1 MGKGWEEFATKP
13 ATADFVEI
21 GMSESEQLIND
32 IHNGVDAICSEFPMS
47 YWRDLDRN
55 REYPSKFVKK
65 LSSSGYLAA
74 LIPEEYGGSELGLR
88 TALEI
93 LKRIHHNGANA
104 AACHAQMYIM
114 GTLLKYGSRDQK
126 QKYLPG
132 IACGDIRLQ
141 AFGVTEPNSG
151 TDTLSLGTFAKK
163 IDSGYTINGQ
173 KIWTS
178 RAEHSDL
185 LLLLARTTPIEQ
197 VAKKTDG
204 LSVFLIDLRE
214 VSSKH
219 IQIKPIRTMINH
231 STTEIFIEDLDVEQK
246 TLIGEEGEGFKYILS
261 GMNAE
266 RILVAAECIGDAQWF
281 IHQASEYGNNRIL
294 FNAPISK
301 NQGIQ
306 FPISKSY
313 AHMKAAELMVHYAA
327 DKFDNDSNDGESA
340 NIAKLLAADA
350 SWMAAE
356 ACLQTFG
363 GFGFAEE
370 YDIERKYR
378 ETRLY
383 QIAPISTNMIL
394 SYIGEKILG
403 MPKSYG

>member
-1 MGKGWEEFATKP
+1 MGEF
-13 ATADFVEI
+13 
-21 GMSESEQLIND
+21 EQIIND
-32 IHNGVDAICSEFPMS
+32 IHIGVDSICAEFPMS

-55 REYPSKFVKK
+55 REYPSEFVQK
-65 LSSSGYLAA
+65 LSSAGYLAA
-74 LIPEEYGGSELGLR
+74 LIPEEFGGSELGLES
-88 TALEI
+88 ALEI
-93 LKRIHHNGANA
+93 LKRIHYNGANA

-114 GTLLKYGSRDQK
+114 GTLLKHGSVEQK
-126 QKYLPG
+126 QKFLPG
-132 IACGDIRLQ
+132 IASGDIRLQ

-151 TDTLSLGTFAKK
+151 SDTLSLRTFAKK
-163 IDSGYTINGQ
+163 TGSGYIINGQ

-178 RAEHSDL
+178 RAEYSDL
-185 LLLLARTTPIEQ
+185 LLLLARTTPLEQ

-204 LSVFLIDLRE
+204 LSVFLVDLRR

-231 STTEIFIEDLDVEQK
+231 STTELFIEDLYVEQN
-246 TLIGEEGEGFKYILS
+246 TLIGKEGDGFKYILS

-266 RILVAAECIGDAQWF
+266 RVLIAAECIGDAQWF
-281 IHQASEYGNNRIL
+281 INQASNYANNRIL

-313 AHMKAAELMVHYAA
+313 AHMKAAELMVHHAA
-327 DKFDNDSNDGESA
+327 KKFDSGINDGESA

-378 ETRLY
+378 EARLY
-383 QIAPISTNMIL
+383 QVAPISTNMIL
-394 SYIGEKILG
+394 SYIAEKILG

>member
-1 MGKGWEEFATKP
+1 
-13 ATADFVEI
+13 
-21 GMSESEQLIND
+21 
-32 IHNGVDAICSEFPMS
+32 
-47 YWRDLDRN
+47 
-55 REYPSKFVKK
+55 
-65 LSSSGYLAA
+65 
-74 LIPEEYGGSELGLR
+74 
-88 TALEI
+88 
-93 LKRIHHNGANA
+93 
-104 AACHAQMYIM
+104 MYIM
-114 GTLLKYGSRDQK
+114 GTLLKHGSDEQK
-126 QKYLPG
+126 RTYLPR
-132 IACGDIRLQ
+132 IATGEIRLQ

-151 TDTLSLGTFAKK
+151 TDTLALRTFAKK
-163 IDSGYTINGQ
+163 KGSGYIINGQ

-185 LLLLARTTPIEQ
+185 LLLLARTTPIEK
-197 VAKKTDG
+197 VKKKTDG
-204 LSVFLIDLRE
+204 LSVFLIDLRKI
-214 VSSKH
+214 SNKH
-219 IQIKPIRTMINH
+219 IHIKPIRTMINH
-231 STTEIFIEDLDVEQK
+231 STTELFIEDLYVEQN
-246 TLIGEEGEGFKYILS
+246 TLIGIEGEGFKYILS

-266 RILVAAECIGDAQWF
+266 RVLIAAECIGDAQWF
-281 IHQASEYGNNRIL
+281 INQATNYANNRIL

-327 DKFDNDSNDGESA
+327 EKFDSGINDGESA

-370 YDIERKYR
+370 YDVERKYR
-378 ETRLY
+378 EARLY
-383 QIAPISTNMIL
+383 QVAPISTNMIL
-394 SYIGEKILG
+394 SFIAEKILG

>member
-1 MGKGWEEFATKP
+1 
-13 ATADFVEI
+13 
-21 GMSESEQLIND
+21 
-32 IHNGVDAICSEFPMS
+32 
-47 YWRDLDRN
+47 
-55 REYPSKFVKK
+55 
-65 LSSSGYLAA
+65 
-74 LIPEEYGGSELGLR
+74 LR

-93 LKRIHHNGANA
+93 LKRIHYNGANA

-114 GTLLKYGSRDQK
+114 GTLLKHGSADQK
-126 QKYLPG
+126 QKFLPR
-132 IACGDIRLQ
+132 IATGEIRLQ

-151 TDTLSLGTFAKK
+151 TDTLSLRTFAKK
-163 IDSGYTINGQ
+163 TGSGYVINGQ

-178 RAEHSDL
+178 RAEYSDL
-185 LLLLARTTPIEQ
+185 LLLLARTTPAEQ

-214 VSSKH
+214 VSNKH

-231 STTEIFIEDLDVEQK
+231 STTELFIEDLQVDQN
-246 TLIGEEGEGFKYILS
+246 TLIGKEGEGFKYILS

-266 RILVAAECIGDAQWF
+266 RVLIAAECIGDAQWF
-281 IHQASEYGNNRIL
+281 INEASNYANNRIL

-313 AHMKAAELMVHYAA
+313 AHMKAAELMVHHAA
-327 DKFDNDSNDGESA
+327 EKFDSGVNDGESA
-340 NIAKLLAADA
+340 NIAKLLAADS

-370 YDIERKYR
+370 YDVERKYR

-383 QIAPISTNMIL
+383 QVAPISTNMIL
-394 SYIGEKILG
+394 SYIAEKILG

>member
-1 MGKGWEEFATKP
+1 MGEF
-13 ATADFVEI
+13 
-21 GMSESEQLIND
+21 EQIIND
-32 IHNGVDAICSEFPMS
+32 IHIGVDSICAEFPMS

-55 REYPSKFVKK
+55 REYPSEFVQK
-65 LSSSGYLAA
+65 LSSAGYLAA
-74 LIPEEYGGSELGLR
+74 LIPEEFGGSELGLES
-88 TALEI
+88 ALEI
-93 LKRIHHNGANA
+93 LKRIHYNGANA

-114 GTLLKYGSRDQK
+114 GTLLKHGSVEQK
-126 QKYLPG
+126 QKFLPG
-132 IACGDIRLQ
+132 IASGDIRLQ

-151 TDTLSLGTFAKK
+151 SDTLSLRTFAKK
-163 IDSGYTINGQ
+163 TGSGYIINGQ

-178 RAEHSDL
+178 RAEYSDL
-185 LLLLARTTPIEQ
+185 LLLLARTTPLEQ

-204 LSVFLIDLRE
+204 LSVFLVDLRR

-231 STTEIFIEDLDVEQK
+231 STTEIFIEDLFVEQN
-246 TLIGEEGEGFKYILS
+246 TLIGKEGDGFKYILS

-266 RILVAAECIGDAQWF
+266 RVLIAAECIGDAQWF
-281 IHQASEYGNNRIL
+281 INQASNYANNRIL

-313 AHMKAAELMVHYAA
+313 AHMKAAELMVHHAA
-327 DKFDNDSNDGESA
+327 KKFDSGINDGESA

-378 ETRLY
+378 EARLY
-383 QIAPISTNMIL
+383 QVAPISTNMIL
-394 SYIGEKILG
+394 SYIAEKILG

>member
-1 MGKGWEEFATKP
+1 MGEF
-13 ATADFVEI
+13 
-21 GMSESEQLIND
+21 EQIIND
-32 IHNGVDAICSEFPMS
+32 IHIGVDSICAEFPMS

-55 REYPSKFVKK
+55 REYPSEFVQK
-65 LSSSGYLAA
+65 LSSAGYLAA
-74 LIPEEYGGSELGLR
+74 LIPEEFGGSELGLES
-88 TALEI
+88 ALEI
-93 LKRIHHNGANA
+93 LKRIHYNGANA

-114 GTLLKYGSRDQK
+114 GTLLKHGSVEQK
-126 QKYLPG
+126 QKFLPG
-132 IACGDIRLQ
+132 IASGDIRLQ

-151 TDTLSLGTFAKK
+151 SDTLSLRTFAKK
-163 IDSGYTINGQ
+163 TGSGYIINGQ

-178 RAEHSDL
+178 RAEYSDL
-185 LLLLARTTPIEQ
+185 LLLLARTSPLEQ
-197 VAKKTDG
+197 VVKKTDG
-204 LSVFLIDLRE
+204 LSVFLVDLRK

-231 STTEIFIEDLDVEQK
+231 STTEIFIEDLYVEQN
-246 TLIGEEGEGFKYILS
+246 TLIGKEGDGFKYILS

-266 RILVAAECIGDAQWF
+266 RVLIAAECIGDAQWF
-281 IHQASEYGNNRIL
+281 INQASNYANNRIL

-313 AHMKAAELMVHYAA
+313 AHMKAAELMVHHAA
-327 DKFDNDSNDGESA
+327 KKFDSGINDGESA

-378 ETRLY
+378 EARLY
-383 QIAPISTNMIL
+383 QVAPISTNMIL
-394 SYIGEKILG
+394 SYIAEKILG

>member
-1 MGKGWEEFATKP
+1 MGEF
-13 ATADFVEI
+13 
-21 GMSESEQLIND
+21 EQIIND
-32 IHNGVDAICSEFPMS
+32 IHIGVDSICAEFPMS

-55 REYPSKFVKK
+55 REYPSEFVQK
-65 LSSSGYLAA
+65 LSSAGYLAA
-74 LIPEEYGGSELGLR
+74 LIPEEFGGSELGLES
-88 TALEI
+88 ALEI
-93 LKRIHHNGANA
+93 LKRIHYNGANA

-114 GTLLKYGSRDQK
+114 GTLLKHGSVEQK
-126 QKYLPG
+126 QKFLPG
-132 IACGDIRLQ
+132 IASGDIRLQ

-151 TDTLSLGTFAKK
+151 SDTLSLRTFAKK
-163 IDSGYTINGQ
+163 TGSGYIINGQ

-178 RAEHSDL
+178 RAEYSDL
-185 LLLLARTTPIEQ
+185 LLLLARTSPLEQ
-197 VAKKTDG
+197 VVKKTDG
-204 LSVFLIDLRE
+204 LSVFLVDLRK

-231 STTEIFIEDLDVEQK
+231 STTELFIEDLYVEQN
-246 TLIGEEGEGFKYILS
+246 TLIGKEGDGFKYILS

-266 RILVAAECIGDAQWF
+266 RVLIAAECIGDAQWF
-281 IHQASEYGNNRIL
+281 INQASNYANNRIL

-313 AHMKAAELMVHYAA
+313 AHMKAAELMVHHAA
-327 DKFDNDSNDGESA
+327 KKFDSGINDGESA

-378 ETRLY
+378 EARLY
-383 QIAPISTNMIL
+383 QVAPISTNMIL
-394 SYIGEKILG
+394 SYIAEKILG

>member
-1 MGKGWEEFATKP
+1 
-13 ATADFVEI
+13 
-21 GMSESEQLIND
+21 
-32 IHNGVDAICSEFPMS
+32 
-47 YWRDLDRN
+47 
-55 REYPSKFVKK
+55 
-65 LSSSGYLAA
+65 
-74 LIPEEYGGSELGLR
+74 
-88 TALEI
+88 
-93 LKRIHHNGANA
+93 
-104 AACHAQMYIM
+104 
-114 GTLLKYGSRDQK
+114 
-126 QKYLPG
+126 
-132 IACGDIRLQ
+132 
-141 AFGVTEPNSG
+141 VTEPNSG
-151 TDTLSLGTFAKK
+151 TDTLSLRTFAKK
-163 IDSGYTINGQ
+163 TGSGYVINGQ

-178 RAEHSDL
+178 RAEYSDL
-185 LLLLARTTPIEQ
+185 LLLLARTTPAEQ

-214 VSSKH
+214 VSNKH

-231 STTEIFIEDLDVEQK
+231 STTELFIEDLQVDQN
-246 TLIGEEGEGFKYILS
+246 TLIGKEGEGFKYILS

-266 RILVAAECIGDAQWF
+266 RVLIAAECIGDAQWF
-281 IHQASEYGNNRIL
+281 INQASNYANNRIL

-313 AHMKAAELMVHYAA
+313 AHMKAAELMVHHAA
-327 DKFDNDSNDGESA
+327 EKFDSGVNDGESA
-340 NIAKLLAADA
+340 NIAKLLAADS

-370 YDIERKYR
+370 YDVERKYR

-383 QIAPISTNMIL
+383 QVAPISTNMIL
-394 SYIGEKILG
+394 SYIAEKILG

>member
-1 MGKGWEEFATKP
+1 MGEFEQ
-13 ATADFVEI
+13 EI
-21 GMSESEQLIND
+21 KD
-32 IHNGVDAICSEFPMS
+32 IHIGIDAICAKFPMS
-47 YWRDLDRN
+47 YWQKLDRN
-55 REYPSKFVKK
+55 RDYPSEFVQK
-65 LSSSGYLAA
+65 LSTSGYLAA
-74 LIPEEYGGSELGLR
+74 LIPEKFGGSELGLR

-114 GTLLKYGSRDQK
+114 GTLLKHGSDEQK
-126 QKYLPG
+126 QTYLPR
-132 IACGDIRLQ
+132 IATGEIRLQ

-151 TDTLSLGTFAKK
+151 TDTLSLRTFAKK
-163 IDSGYTINGQ
+163 KGSGYVINGQ

-185 LLLLARTTPIEQ
+185 LLLLARTTPIEK
-197 VAKKTDG
+197 VKKKTDG
-204 LSVFLIDLRE
+204 LSVFLIDLRKI
-214 VSSKH
+214 SNKH
-219 IQIKPIRTMINH
+219 IHIKPIRTMINH
-231 STTEIFIEDLDVEQK
+231 STTELFIEDLYVEQN
-246 TLIGEEGEGFKYILS
+246 TLIGIEGEGFKYILS

-266 RILVAAECIGDAQWF
+266 RVLIAAECIGDAQWF
-281 IHQASEYGNNRIL
+281 INQASNYANNRIL

-327 DKFDNDSNDGESA
+327 EKFDSGINDGESA

-370 YDIERKYR
+370 YDVERKYR
-378 ETRLY
+378 EARLY
-383 QIAPISTNMIL
+383 QVAPISTNMIL
-394 SYIGEKILG
+394 SYIAEKILG

>member
-1 MGKGWEEFATKP
+1 MDEF
-13 ATADFVEI
+13 
-21 GMSESEQLIND
+21 EQIIND
-32 IHNGVDAICSEFPMS
+32 IYVGVDAICAEFPMT
-47 YWRDLDRN
+47 YWRDLDKK
-55 REYPSKFVKK
+55 REYPLRFVKK
-65 LSSSGYLAA
+65 LSSTGYLSA
-74 LIPEEYGGSELGLR
+74 LIPEEFGGSELGLR

-93 LKRIHHNGANA
+93 LKRIHYNGANA

-114 GTLLKYGSRDQK
+114 GMLLKHGSAEQK

-132 IACGDIRLQ
+132 IASGDIRLQ

-151 TDTLSLGTFAKK
+151 SDTLSLKTFAKK
-163 IDSGYTINGQ
+163 MGSGYVINGQ

-178 RAEHSDL
+178 RAEYSDL
-185 LLLLARTTPIEQ
+185 LLLLARTTPLEK
-197 VAKKTDG
+197 VAQKTDG

-214 VSSKH
+214 VSNEH

-231 STTEIFIEDLDVEQK
+231 STTELFIDNLRVEK
-246 TLIGEEGEGFKYILS
+246 NTLIGDEGDGFKYILS

-266 RILVAAECIGDAQWF
+266 RILIAAECIGDAQWF
-281 IHQASEYGNNRIL
+281 IYQASNYGNNRIL

-306 FPISKSY
+306 FPISRSY
-313 AHMKAAELMVHYAA
+313 AHMKAAELMVHHAA
-327 DKFDNDSNDGESA
+327 EKFDKGLNDGESA

-383 QIAPISTNMIL
+383 QVAPISTNMIL
-394 SYIGEKILG
+394 AYISEKILG
-403 MPKSYG
+403 MPKSYE

>member
-1 MGKGWEEFATKP
+1 
-13 ATADFVEI
+13 
-21 GMSESEQLIND
+21 MSEYEQIIND
-32 IHNGVDAICSEFPMS
+32 IHIGIDAICAEFPMG
-47 YWRDLDRN
+47 YWRELDRQ
-55 REYPSKFVKK
+55 RAYPSEFVEK
-65 LSSSGYLAA
+65 LTRTGYLAA
-74 LIPEEYGGSELGLR
+74 LIPTEFGGSEISLR
-88 TALEI
+88 AALEI
-93 LKRIHHNGANA
+93 LKRIHYNGANA

-114 GTLLKYGSRDQK
+114 GTLLKYGTPAQK

-132 IACGDIRLQ
+132 IASGDIRLQ

-151 TDTLSLGTFAKK
+151 TDTLSLTTFAKK
-163 IDSGYTINGQ
+163 TDSGYLINGQ

-178 RAEHSDL
+178 RAEYSDL
-185 LLLLARTTPIEQ
+185 LMLLARTTPIEQ
-197 VAKKTDG
+197 VTKKTDG
-204 LSVFLIDLRE
+204 LSVFLIDLRK
-214 VSSKH
+214 VNDKQ
-219 IQIKPIRTMINH
+219 IQIKPIRTMVNH
-231 STTEIFIEDLDVEQK
+231 STTEIFIEGLEVAQDA
-246 TLIGEEGEGFKYILS
+246 LIGNEGEGFKYILS

-266 RILVAAECIGDAQWF
+266 RILIAAECIGDAQWF
-281 IHQASEYGNNRIL
+281 INQSCNYGNNRIL
-294 FNAPISK
+294 FNAPITK
-301 NQGIQ
+301 NQGVQ

-313 AHMKAAELMVHYAA
+313 AHMKAAELMVHNAA
-327 DKFDNDSNDGESA
+327 DKFDSGINDGESA

-370 YDIERKYR
+370 YDVERKYR